1 MSAVASMG
9 DNPIV
14 STPTQIHVPA
24 NAPAQTPGHAQARVV
39 IVGCGF
45 GGLFC
50 ARALKN
56 APIDLTVVDR
66 NNYHLFQPL
75 LYQVASAA
83 LAPADIAQPIR
94 TILRG
99 QTNAFVMLGE
109 VERIDLAAQCIF
121 VNGIAVSYDYLVLAP
136 GAVDNYF
143 GHNDWARF
151 APGMKEVEDATL
163 IRSRLLTSFE
173 AAELESNP
181 EERAAQLSF
190 VIVGGG
196 PTGVELAGAIKELA
210 VDVIPRDFRFADTRR
225 ARVIL
230 IEAGPRLLAALEP
243 QSSERARKQLEGL
256 GVEVWTDKRVTEI
269 FEGGVKVDGQTLR
282 SYNVIW
288 AAGVRPSPV
297 IQTLGAELGPGG
309 RVKVRA
315 DCSLPG
321 HPNVFVIGDAAF
333 LVDSK
338 TGKAVPGVSQGAL
351 QMGQYVAR
359 IIKEEQQGAGQAA
372 RSGQASQAQTGPVQ
386 AGQIARTGQSG
397 RPQPGQTDSGQ
408 ARTSQAQ
415 AAQSQIRQP
424 RPSPTRAR
432 GFHYKDWG
440 SMATVG
446 KSRAVVEIGPFRFGG
461 ILAWFAWLA
470 LHITVL
476 IGFRNRI
483 SVLVS
488 WIYGYVFFRRGSR
501 LITRSYDKAGRPVP
515 VPLNSAPPGPNQ

>member
-1 MSAVASMG
+1 MR
-9 DNPIV
+9 DNRGV
-14 STPTQIHVPA
+14 STTQESLA
-24 NAPAQTPGHAQARVV
+24 TGAKPGRPRVV

-50 ARALKN
+50 ARALRG
-56 APIDLTVVDR
+56 AAIDLTVVDR

-109 VERIDLAAQCIF
+109 VERVALDQNRIF
-121 VNGIAVSYDYLVLAP
+121 VNGAAVAYDYLVLAP
-136 GAVDNYF
+136 GAIDNYF
-143 GHNDWARF
+143 GHRDWARY

-163 IRSRLLTSFE
+163 IRSRLLMSFE
-173 AAELESNP
+173 AAELETSDA
-181 EERAAQLSF
+181 ERVAHLSF

-210 VDVIPRDFRFADTRR
+210 VDVIPRDFRVADTRR

-230 IEAGPRLLAALEP
+230 IEAGPRLLPALEP
-243 QSSERARKQLEGL
+243 ESSERALKQLHAL
-256 GVEVWTDKRVTEI
+256 GVEVWLGRRVTDI
-269 FEGGVKVDGQTLR
+269 FEGGVVVDGETL
-282 SYNVIW
+282 SSHNVIW
-288 AAGVRPSPV
+288 AAGVRPSPLV
-297 IQTLGAELGPGG
+297 ETLGTELGPGS

-315 DCSLPG
+315 DCSVPG
-321 HPNVFVIGDAAF
+321 HPNVFVIGDAAV

-338 TGKAVPGVSQGAL
+338 TGKQVPGVSQGAL
-351 QMGQYVAR
+351 QMGKYVAR
-359 IIKEEQQGAGQAA
+359 IIREEQAGSPRFVVPPSGPHASAA
-372 RSGQASQAQTGPVQ
+372 RAK
-386 AGQIARTGQSG
+386 
-397 RPQPGQTDSGQ
+397 
-408 ARTSQAQ
+408 
-415 AAQSQIRQP
+415 
-424 RPSPTRAR
+424 
-432 GFHYKDWG
+432 GFHYSDFG

-461 ILAWFAWLA
+461 LLAWLAWLA

-515 VPLNSAPPGPNQ
+515 VPLPLNSTESSPKQ

>member
-1 MSAVASMG
+1 VF
-9 DNPIV
+9 V
-14 STPTQIHVPA
+14 STPLH
-24 NAPAQTPGHAQARVV
+24 APPSGGRPRVV

-50 ARALKN
+50 ARALRN
-56 APIDLTVVDR
+56 VPIELTVVDR

-99 QTNAFVMLGE
+99 QTNALVMLGE
-109 VERIDLAAQCIF
+109 VERVALDQNCIF
-121 VNGIAVSYDYLVLAP
+121 VDGITVPYDWLILAP

-143 GHNDWARF
+143 GHKEWAQF
-151 APGMKEVEDATL
+151 APGMKVVEDATL
-163 IRSRLLTSFE
+163 IRSRLLFSFE
-173 AAELESNP
+173 AAEIGTDP
-181 EERAAQLSF
+181 AERLAHLSF

-210 VDVIPRDFRFADTRR
+210 VDVIPRDFRVADTRR

-230 IEAGPRLLAALEP
+230 IEAGPRLLPALEP
-243 QSSERARKQLEGL
+243 ASSQRALDQLRAL
-256 GVEVWTDKRVTEI
+256 NVEVWLGKRVTEI
-269 FEGGVKVDGQTLR
+269 FEGGVVVDGEKLA
-282 SYNVIW
+282 SHNVIW
-288 AAGVRPSPV
+288 AAGVRPSPLV
-297 IQTLGAELGPGG
+297 ETLGAELGPGG
-309 RVKVRA
+309 RVKVQP
-315 DCSLPG
+315 DCSIAG

-338 TGKAVPGVSQGAL
+338 SGKQVPGVSQGAL
-351 QMGQYVAR
+351 QMGKYVAA
-359 IIKEEQQGAGQAA
+359 IIREEVALADARVGDGVAADAPTASRTAGNGGG
-372 RSGQASQAQTGPVQ
+372 SGD
-386 AGQIARTGQSG
+386 SG
-397 RPQPGQTDSGQ
+397 RIGAAAAVAAG
-408 ARTSQAQ
+408 RT
-415 AAQSQIRQP
+415 R
-424 RPSPTRAR
+424 RR
-432 GFHYKDWG
+432 GFHYKDYG

-461 ILAWFAWLA
+461 LLAWLAWLA

-501 LITRSYDKAGRPVP
+501 LITRSYDKAGRAVP
-515 VPLNSAPPGPNQ
+515 VPLPLNSAAASPKQQSLPTNE